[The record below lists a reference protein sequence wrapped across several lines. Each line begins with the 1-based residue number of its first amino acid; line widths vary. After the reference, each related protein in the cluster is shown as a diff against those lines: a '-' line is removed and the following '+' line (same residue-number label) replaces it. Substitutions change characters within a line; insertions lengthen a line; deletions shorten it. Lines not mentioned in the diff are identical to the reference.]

1 MPSSIII
8 DRHSEYL
15 EKLSQLKLPATS
27 NGWKVLDL
35 FAGCG
40 GLSLGFESAGF
51 DVTGY
56 EMNPKY
62 VATYNK
68 NLRGECFEQRISEDV
83 AFEGRVDVIVGG
95 PPCQPYSETGAG
107 FAKGKNK
114 KKSFKGSKDERDG
127 FPAFISYV
135 KKLKPKLFI
144 AENVRGLKF
153 KRNEK
158 YLNSLI
164 KKFEKLGYNVNC
176 TVIRMSNFEVP
187 QNRERLFVIGHDG
200 TFNLPEPSDSQFTVR
215 DALGELAC
223 EAPTD
228 GRYLS
233 KSEDEYISRY
243 EEKCQ
248 LKNPR
253 DLHLDIPSRTLTC
266 RNLAGSTADMIRLK
280 MNDGRRRKIRVKE
293 ASRIQGFPDWFEFN
307 ENQATAFN
315 EIGQS
320 VPPLFAKQLASS
332 VLDYLENMSAGGAMD
347 E

>member
-1 MPSSIII
+1 
-8 DRHSEYL
+8 
-15 EKLSQLKLPATS
+15 
-27 NGWKVLDL
+27 
-35 FAGCG
+35 
-40 GLSLGFESAGF
+40 
-51 DVTGY
+51 
-56 EMNPKY
+56 
-62 VATYNK
+62 
-68 NLRGECFEQRISEDV
+68 
-83 AFEGRVDVIVGG
+83 
-95 PPCQPYSETGAG
+95 
-107 FAKGKNK
+107 
-114 KKSFKGSKDERDG
+114 
-127 FPAFISYV
+127 
-135 KKLKPKLFI
+135 
-144 AENVRGLKF
+144 
-153 KRNEK
+153 
-158 YLNSLI
+158 
-164 KKFEKLGYNVNC
+164 
-176 TVIRMSNFEVP
+176 MSNFEVP
-187 QNRERLFVIGHDG
+187 QNRERLFIIGHDG
-200 TFNLPEPSDSQFTVR
+200 TFDFPDSSERQFTVR
-215 DALGELAC
+215 DALGELAH

-233 KSEDEYISRY
+233 QSEDEYIAKY

-248 LKNPR
+248 LKTPR